1 LAGIVDAGNG
11 STNEA
16 IMYFSTA
23 PALLAIY
30 ISFAALHV
38 VLSALRNGAAKLESP
53 CSLHWSALSCYILD
67 ILVKDICQIE
77 HYRCSHYY

>member
-53 CSLHWSALSCYILD
+53 CSLH
-67 ILVKDICQIE
+67 
-77 HYRCSHYY
+77 

>member
-1 LAGIVDAGNG
+1 VAGIADASND
-11 STNEA
+11 TLNEA

-30 ISFAALHV
+30 ISFAAWHV
-38 VLSALRNGAAKLESP
+38 VLSALRSGATKLESP

-77 HYRCSHYY
+77 LYRCSN